1 VPIIPSLRSSQHPK
15 VDNNFHINV
24 KINDYKKYL
33 HIVVFLLDFVLFLLH
48 NLKHMQNTRRLWRLF
63 FHSRRLG
70 FFFVPIL
77 QLLFIPTTFA
87 NPLPTGHEA
96 IHGNVFISQNGNFL
110 NITTDS
116 DRTISQWESF
126 NISEGFTVNF
136 LQPTEQSIHL
146 NRVLG
151 ANPSRIYGTL
161 QSNGSVYLIN
171 PNGILVGPSGTI
183 ETHGGL
189 LSTLDIANHYFLNAS
204 NPKFIGSLPS
214 RIDILGKIHSTG
226 DSFTIL
232 SQSIHVA
239 PQARI
244 QAPNGRVEIAASDKV
259 DLLIRPDNTHGAY
272 IRVNTDLQAP
282 PAGTIDIAGEIT
294 AQHIAVLSSGNPY
307 AYAIRLHPEASLTAL
322 GSKTE
327 AGRIT
332 LYARTGSIIQE
343 GTLKAPSGAARLLAP
358 EGKITQSGTID
369 VSSSEEIRRATSVRG
384 GLIDILADE
393 VELAALAK
401 LLARGESGGGSI
413 RVGGSW
419 QGHDRSLPHARSTF
433 VDTDAVI
440 DASSTAYGNGGTV
453 VVWSDAITRYYGTIL
468 AQGADAGDG
477 GRVEVSGRDYL
488 DFSGHVSTQAA
499 SGHKGLLLLDPENIE
514 IINGPMVFPSGFN
527 LEDPIWGANEDLTV
541 STLSVSV
548 LEAILKENTVTLD
561 AKNDITVKAPISWN
575 SSSGL
580 WITAGRHITIQAPI
594 TQIASDGFSLGINL
608 HADTNNDGNG
618 TLWILS
624 PITQSH
630 SDLNLVGASIRI
642 DAPVKVNDTGGQ
654 ISAVAFHGAIE
665 SALNSPALIADFID
679 LKAHKGIYGKTSALP
694 LSIQS
699 GFSLIAQNQSTG
711 DIRLHNTTG
720 GSAND
725 YIFVNHLAAP
735 QGSIYLAQSGGSSLY
750 IGNEDTSFAAKA
762 GKDIS
767 LILSGNSSAEG
778 HPNLIFNRSVNAG
791 GTLLAVSDGN
801 ITINSTATIG
811 TNSITGGRVILAVGE
826 GSPAA
831 FAQATLTNN
840 GTIESGNDLDIHA
853 SDEKQVK
860 LGNTVVAGKT
870 RILGYRYG
878 DVPPSPDSNSA
889 DSQNTSSSSIS
900 SKKGSSESHYQSS
913 SSYSFSSSGGSS
925 QNHYQS
931 SSSFS
936 SSSDRMESFRSDF
949 SRSSQS
955 SSSAFSSAIS
965 QASASSSSYFSSRHS
980 HSQSHSGPL
989 SQEARSSS
997 SQSMS
1002 QASSSSQS
1010 NFSFIM
1016 QSASSS
1022 SSSHFISRFPSFS
1035 LPPASA
1041 QFSTPP
1047 PSMPRFAGDPSPLAR
1062 DFHEVGRYTLSQDSN
1077 KLWLS
1082 PFYAPDKI
1090 LLSAEFLYP
1099 DSAIVIGDG
1108 SSSLSFNTLPSS
1120 LVSALSPTTRL
1131 LLREIIVDED
1141 PLPEPVPPRRRRE
1154 ERRAGERPISKP
1166 KPAPQEEKKREEKKK
1181 PEAAPLPPSPAYGS
1195 GVVLTDDGQSLP
1207 LNPHALPEAL
1217 KKAVSKSVLANLEEA
1232 IIADDY

>member
-1 VPIIPSLRSSQHPK
+1 MQITSTVRC
-15 VDNNFHINV
+15 
-24 KINDYKKYL
+24 
-33 HIVVFLLDFVLFLLH
+33 LFWGR
-48 NLKHMQNTRRLWRLF
+48 RRLY
-63 FHSRRLG
+63 

-77 QLLFIPTTFA
+77 QILFIPTSSA
-87 NPLPTGHEA
+87 DPLPTGHKA
-96 IHGNVFISQNGNFL
+96 IHGNVSISQDGNFL
-110 NITTDS
+110 NVTTDS
-116 DRTISQWESF
+116 HRTISQWESF

-136 LQPTEQSIHL
+136 LQPDSQSIHL
-146 NRVLG
+146 NRVVG
-151 ANPSRIYGTL
+151 TNPSLIYGTL

-183 ETHGGL
+183 QTQGGL
-189 LSTLDIANHYFLNAS
+189 LSTLDVANHLFLNSS
-204 NPKFIGSLPS
+204 NPKFIGHRPS
-214 RIDILGKIHSTG
+214 RIDILGKIHSLG

-232 SQSIHVA
+232 SQSIQVA
-239 PQARI
+239 PDARI
-244 QAPNGRVEIAASDKV
+244 YAPNGRVEIAASDNI
-259 DLLIRPDNTHGAY
+259 DLLIRPDNVLGTY
-272 IRVNTDLQAP
+272 IRVNTHHQAA

-294 AQHIAVLSSGNPY
+294 AQNIAILSSGNPY

-322 GSKTE
+322 GSETE
-327 AGRIT
+327 AGSIILHT
-332 LYARTGSIIQE
+332 HAGSILQE
-343 GTLKAPSGAARLLAP
+343 GTLKAPSGAVRILAP
-358 EGKITQSGTID
+358 EGKIKQSGVID

-401 LLARGESGGGSI
+401 LIARGKSDGGSI

-419 QGHDRSLPHARSTF
+419 QGRDRSLPHARSTL
-433 VDTDAVI
+433 VHTDAVI
-440 DASSTAYGNGGTV
+440 DASSTALGNGGTV
-453 VVWSDAITRYYGTIL
+453 VIWSDAITRYYGTIL

-488 DFSGHVSTQAA
+488 DFSGYVSTQAA

-514 IINGPMVFPSGFN
+514 IIDGPMVFPSGFN

-548 LEAILKENTVTLD
+548 LEAILKDNTVTLD

-580 WITAGRHITIQAPI
+580 WITAGRHITIESSI
-594 TQIASDGFSLGINL
+594 TQTAPDDFSLGINL
-608 HADTNNDGNG
+608 HADTNNDGAG
-618 TLWILS
+618 TLWIRS
-624 PITQSH
+624 PIFQSH
-630 SDLNLVGASIRI
+630 GDLNLVGASIRI
-642 DAPVKVNDTGGQ
+642 DAPVSVGDTGGQ
-654 ISAVAFHGAIE
+654 ISAIAFRGAIH
-665 SALNSPALIADFID
+665 STLSSPALIADFLD
-679 LKAHKGIYGKTSALP
+679 LSARDGIYGTTASTP

-699 GFSLIAQNQSTG
+699 KFSLKAETTG
-711 DIRLHNTTG
+711 VGNIRLHNATG
-720 GSAND
+720 GTAND
-725 YIFVNHLAAP
+725 YIFVNQLNAP
-735 QGSIYLAQSGGSSLY
+735 KGSIYLAQSGGSSLY
-750 IGNEDTSFAAKA
+750 LGSDNALFAAKA
-762 GKDIS
+762 GGDIS
-767 LILSGNSSAEG
+767 IFLSGGDSAQSY
-778 HPNLIFNRSVNAG
+778 PNLIFNRSVNAG
-791 GTLLAVSDGN
+791 GTLLGVSDGN

-811 TNSITGGRVILAVGE
+811 TNSITGGRVILAVGDA
-826 GSPAA
+826 SPTA

-840 GTIESGNDLDIHA
+840 GTIESGSDLDIHA
-853 SDEKQVK
+853 SGEKHVK
-860 LGNTVVAGKT
+860 LGKTVVAGKT
-870 RILGYRYG
+870 RVLSYRYG
-878 DVPPSPDSNSA
+878 DVPLVTDGDPA
-889 DSQNTSSSSIS
+889 DSQNTSSSSVS
-900 SKKGSSESHYQSS
+900 SKKGTSESHYQSS

-965 QASASSSSYFSSRHS
+965 QASASSSSHFSSRHS

-1002 QASSSSQS
+1002 RASSSSQS

-1047 PSMPRFAGDPSPLAR
+1047 PSMPRFTGDPSPLAR

-1099 DSAIVIGDG
+1099 DGAIVIGDR

-1120 LVSALSPTTRL
+1120 LVSALSPATRL
-1131 LLREIIVDED
+1131 LLRESIVDED
-1141 PLPEPVPPRRRRE
+1141 PLPEPVPPRRRTE
-1154 ERRAGERPISKP
+1154 ERPISKP
-1166 KPAPQEEKKREEKKK
+1166 KPKPTPPPSEEEQQRTTEKK
-1181 PEAAPLPPSPAYGS
+1181 PMASPLPPSPAYGS
-1195 GVVLTDDGQSLP
+1195 GVVLTEDDQSIP
-1207 LNPHALPEAL
+1207 MDPRTLPEAL
-1217 KKAVSKSVLANLEEA
+1217 KKAISKETRAYLEEA